1 MVRKVSLARRVWA
14 RALPLILL
22 TLVWV
27 FLWGDASPGTV
38 VAGLVVAV
46 VVVRVLPMPAA
57 VGTGR
62 VHLISLGYLVWRFVA
77 DLVLA
82 SVQVA
87 GLALQRGRVT
97 RGAVI
102 GVRLRSQSD
111 VYLTLT
117 AALCSLVPGSI
128 IVEAHRLT
136 SVLYVH
142 VLDVDQAGGIEK
154 ARQHVLAT
162 EARVMRALASDAE
175 LAVAGLTRIPERVL
189 EAKDRR
195 AEGRANSKG
204 GAR

>member
-1 MVRKVSLARRVWA
+1 MIPPRKKRVRRLRGIALSLVW
-14 RALPLILL
+14 L

-27 FLWGDASPGTV
+27 LLWGDWSLGTLA
-38 VAGLVVAV
+38 AGLVIAVAV
-46 VVVRVLPMPAA
+46 VVGLPMPAA
-57 VGTGR
+57 AGAGR
-62 VHLISLGYLVWRFVA
+62 VHPVSFAYLVWRFTA

-82 SVQVA
+82 SIQVA
-87 GLALQRGRVT
+87 GLALQRKRVT
-97 RGAVI
+97 HGAVI

-136 SVLYVH
+136 GVLYVH
-142 VLDVDQAGGIEK
+142 ILDVEQSGGVEK

-162 EARVMRALASDAE
+162 EARVLRALASDAE

-189 EAKDRR
+189 AAKDRR
-195 AEGRANSKG
+195 RKEVTR
-204 GAR
+204 